1 MKNDTVSNVDC
12 IDRVYI
18 MPNFPVVFLMGP
30 TASGKTDTALYL
42 ADHFPC
48 HLVSCDSALIYK
60 DMDIGTAKPNREIL
74 TRYPHALVDILSPM
88 ERYSAEQFRQ
98 DARDEIETAR
108 SAGKMPVI
116 VGGTFLYMKSL
127 IEGISPIPEVKPEIR
142 QQLMERHHAEGIEVL
157 YRELQQLDSESA
169 ERLAPAD
176 TQRILRALEVVLSSG
191 QTLNDFWKMPPK
203 EALPYPYLKFA
214 LTYQDI
220 QRANAGMAERFNQM
234 IEQGLV
240 AEVEHL
246 KTAYPELNG
255 DYPSQ
260 RAVGYRQIWDYLDGL
275 MTKEEAIERAII
287 ATRQYAKRQ
296 RTWLRSE
303 TNLITMSVE
312 NPEFRSQIRQRIEEE
327 SR

>member
-1 MKNDTVSNVDC
+1 MFINLKQHLKPIWINLLIFIGYGFFSSLTLFNKSGGAD
-12 IDRVYI
+12 I
-18 MPNFPVVFLMGP
+18 FFVFLI
-30 TASGKTDTALYL
+30 SLFLIIHLISSIVIDIKTKKFSNTIIT
-42 ADHFPC
+42 FI
-48 HLVSCDSALIYK
+48 LIIFSFVNVEY
-60 DMDIGTAKPNREIL
+60 
-74 TRYPHALVDILSPM
+74 
-88 ERYSAEQFRQ
+88 
-98 DARDEIETAR
+98 
-108 SAGKMPVI
+108 
-116 VGGTFLYMKSL
+116 
-127 IEGISPIPEVKPEIR
+127 
-142 QQLMERHHAEGIEVL
+142 
-157 YRELQQLDSESA
+157 
-169 ERLAPAD
+169 
-176 TQRILRALEVVLSSG
+176 
-191 QTLNDFWKMPPK
+191 
-203 EALPYPYLKFA
+203 YLKFA

-327 SR
+327 SC